1 VNVPY
6 HIPYSFLRQDIAVTQ
21 AIFYGVAGL
30 KSLTNHQLR
39 SYHSHKVWY
48 RGVDEGLI
56 EGYEGIVER
65 LGKLEKEVEE
75 RIEEDNMLK
84 SKTT

>member
-1 VNVPY
+1 
-6 HIPYSFLRQDIAVTQ
+6 
-21 AIFYGVAGL
+21 
-30 KSLTNHQLR
+30 
-39 SYHSHKVWY
+39 
-48 RGVDEGLI
+48 VDEGLI